1 MEFLKK
7 YKYINKEFFRNYR
20 KVKKN
25 IWKGRID
32 GEDRDSLRWHQ
43 TIKVIDLESNLEEIK
58 SENAI
63 CFIGFASDE
72 GIERNKGNVGAA
84 EGPNSI
90 RREMCNFPKTRED
103 VTLYDAGNI
112 FCIDED
118 LKGAQKALSTA
129 VSKIIALG
137 MFPIVLGGG
146 HEVAFGSYNG
156 LLDVVSRYQKK
167 PKIGI
172 INFDAHFDMRPY
184 EEQTSSG
191 TMFLEIANQCK
202 ERDLDFSY
210 FVLGIQKYGNTRS
223 LFKTADKFGVK
234 YILAR
239 DINDYKE
246 LEVKNKLNMFIE
258 ENDHIYVTICT
269 DVFSSAYAPGVSAP
283 QPFGIHPKSGR
294 ELIRHIAGTGKTVAF
309 DVAEVS
315 PRYDSGNITSK
326 LAAILIFEVID
337 NLGRFSLKIEE
348 KII

>member
-20 KVKKN
+20 RVKKN
-25 IWKGRID
+25 IWNGRID
-32 GEDRDSLRWHQ
+32 GDDKDSLRWHQ
-43 TIKVIDLESNLEEIK
+43 AIKVIDLEEQLENLEF
-58 SENAI
+58 ENAI
-63 CFIGFASDE
+63 CFIGFSSDE
-72 GIERNKGNVGAA
+72 GVERNKGNVGAA
-84 EGPNSI
+84 DGPNAI

-103 VTLYDAGNI
+103 ITIYDAGNI

-129 VSKIIALG
+129 VSKILALG

-146 HEVAFGSYNG
+146 HEVAFGTYNG
-156 LLDVVSRYQKK
+156 ILDVVSRNKEK

-184 EEQTSSG
+184 EEKTSSG
-191 TMFLEIANQCK
+191 TMFLEIADQCK
-202 ERDLDFSY
+202 ERNLDFSY
-210 FVLGIQKYGNTRS
+210 LVLGIQNYGNTRS
-223 LFKTADKFGVK
+223 LFKTAQNTGTE

-246 LEVKNKLNMFIE
+246 LEVKNIINKFIE
-258 ENDHIYVTICT
+258 KNDHIYVTICT

-294 ELIRHIAGTGKTVAF
+294 ELIRHIAATGKTVSF
-309 DVAEVS
+309 DIAEVA

-326 LAAILIFEVID
+326 LAAILIYELID
-337 NLGRFSLKIEE
+337 NLGRFKI
-348 KII
+348 KLS

>member
-7 YKYINKEFFRNYR
+7 YKYVNKEFFKNYR
-20 KVKKN
+20 RVKKN
-25 IWKGRID
+25 VWTGRID
-32 GEDRDSLRWHQ
+32 GDDLDSLRWHQ
-43 TIKVIDLESNLEEIK
+43 TIQVIDLEGNLEGIEFK
-58 SENAI
+58 NAI
-63 CFIGFASDE
+63 CFIGFSSDE
-72 GIERNKGNVGAA
+72 GVERNKGKVGAA
-84 EGPNSI
+84 EGPNVI

-103 VTLYDAGNI
+103 ITLYDAGNI

-146 HEVAFGSYNG
+146 HEVAFGTYNG
-156 LLDVVSRYQKK
+156 ILDVVSRHEKK

-184 EEQTSSG
+184 DDKTSSG
-191 TMFLEIANQCK
+191 TMFLEIANQC
-202 ERDLDFSY
+202 EDRNLDFSY
-210 FVLGIQKYGNTRS
+210 LVLGIQNYGNTVS
-223 LFKTADKFGVK
+223 LFKTAERTKTEYV
-234 YILAR
+234 LAR

-246 LEVKNKLNMFIE
+246 LEVKNKINKFIE
-258 ENDHIYVTICT
+258 KNDHIYMTICT

-294 ELIRHIAGTGKTVAF
+294 ELIRHIAATGKTVSF
-309 DVAEVS
+309 DIAEVS

-326 LAAILIFEVID
+326 LAAILIYELID
-337 NLGRFSLKIEE
+337 NLGRFSLKID
-348 KII
+348 

>member
-1 MEFLKK
+1 MESLSKH
-7 YKYINKEFFRNYR
+7 KYINKEFFRNYR

-25 IWKGRID
+25 VWTGRID
-32 GEDRDSLRWHQ
+32 GKDIDSLRWHQ
-43 TIKVIDLESNLEEIK
+43 TIEVIDLENNLENVK
-58 SENAI
+58 FKNAV
-63 CFIGFASDE
+63 CFIGFSSDE
-72 GIERNKGNVGAA
+72 GIERNKGYIGAA
-84 EGPNSI
+84 EGPNAI
-90 RREMCNFPKTRED
+90 RREMSNFPKIRED

-118 LKGAQKALSTA
+118 LQGAQKALSTA

-146 HEVAFGSYNG
+146 HEVAFGTYNG
-156 LLDVVSRYQKK
+156 LLDVVSKYQKK

-191 TMFLEIANQCK
+191 TMFLQIANQCK
-202 ERDLDFSY
+202 ERGLDFSY

-223 LFKTADKFGVK
+223 LFKTADKFKAK

-239 DINDYKE
+239 DVNDYKE
-246 LEVKNKLNMFIE
+246 LEIKNKLNIFIE
-258 ENDHIYVTICT
+258 KNDYIYITVCT

-283 QPFGIHPKSGR
+283 QPFGVHPKVAK
-294 ELIRHIAGTGKTVAF
+294 ELIRHIAGTGKTVVF
-309 DVAEVS
+309 DIAEVS

-326 LAAILIFEVID
+326 LAAILIFEIID
-337 NLGRFSLKIEE
+337 KLGRFSLKREE
-348 KII
+348 K

>member
-1 MEFLKK
+1 
-7 YKYINKEFFRNYR
+7 
-20 KVKKN
+20 
-25 IWKGRID
+25 
-32 GEDRDSLRWHQ
+32 
-43 TIKVIDLESNLEEIK
+43 
-58 SENAI
+58 
-63 CFIGFASDE
+63 
-72 GIERNKGNVGAA
+72 
-84 EGPNSI
+84 
-90 RREMCNFPKTRED
+90 MCNFPKTRED

-146 HEVAFGSYNG
+146 HEVAFGTYNG
-156 LLDVVSRYQKK
+156 ILDVVSRYQKK

-202 ERDLDFSY
+202 EREIDFSY

-223 LFKTADKFGVK
+223 LFKTADKLGVK

-258 ENDHIYVTICT
+258 ENDHIYVSICT

-294 ELIRHIAGTGKTVAF
+294 ELIRHIAGTGKTVSF
-309 DVAEVS
+309 DIAEVS

-326 LAAILIFEVID
+326 LAAILIFEMTD
-337 NLGRFSLKIEE
+337 NLGRFSLKIED
-348 KII
+348 KI